1 LNKALE
7 VHEDLQG
14 MLTVKL
20 LVDLDIVPEDIR
32 TAVRNNGG
40 GYFNHVMF
48 WLSISPKGEIE
59 PKGSLGEATGE
70 TFGPVERF
78 METFPKA
85 AMTFFDRGWAGYGL
99 AKRGICS

>member
-1 LNKALE
+1 
-7 VHEDLQG
+7 

-70 TFGPVERF
+70 TFGSFEWF
-78 METFPKA
+78 TETFTKA
-85 AMTFFDRGWAGYGL
+85 AMTLFDRGWAGYGV
-99 AKRGICS
+99 AKRGTCSR